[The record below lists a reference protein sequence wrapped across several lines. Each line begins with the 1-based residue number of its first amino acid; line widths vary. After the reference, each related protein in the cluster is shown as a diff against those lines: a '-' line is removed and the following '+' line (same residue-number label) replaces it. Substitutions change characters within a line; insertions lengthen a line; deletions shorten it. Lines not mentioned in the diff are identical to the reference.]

1 MSVDIKMKEYNQIC
15 ENIEEIQKHMDEMK
29 EQKRSVALQIH
40 EETKGAIFSYEKA
53 TYRTINKADGQ
64 CYVRTAT
71 EKKSA

>member
-1 MSVDIKMKEYNQIC
+1 MSVDAKMKEYNQVCASID
-15 ENIEEIQKHMDEMK
+15 EIQAHMDQMK
-29 EQKRSVALQIH
+29 EQKREIALQIH
-40 EETKGAIFSYEKA
+40 EATKGAIFSYDKA